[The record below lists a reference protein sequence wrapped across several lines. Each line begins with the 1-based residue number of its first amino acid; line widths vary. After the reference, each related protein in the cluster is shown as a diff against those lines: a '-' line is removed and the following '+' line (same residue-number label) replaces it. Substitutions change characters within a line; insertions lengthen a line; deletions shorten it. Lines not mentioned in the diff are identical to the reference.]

1 MKLFASRRQSHHFT
15 TNPNPI
21 RASLLAATALT
32 PMGAYAKSE
41 SFGLEK
47 AVGLLTGEPTV
58 SLDGWIAFGAIAL
71 GLILTVLYL
80 RGMYLVL
87 HYASETYGVSL
98 DAVDDAEYSSR
109 SERRLLYIGSVLLVV
124 LSGLII
130 SAYGFGWFLLYVG
143 PALSLLG
150 PLVIIVSMAIDV
162 RKCRRALGALPKQS
176 AKAGAAGPLS
186 VGQESI

>member
-1 MKLFASRRQSHHFT
+1 M
-15 TNPNPI
+15 
-21 RASLLAATALT
+21 
-32 PMGAYAKSE
+32 
-41 SFGLEK
+41 
-47 AVGLLTGEPTV
+47 
-58 SLDGWIAFGAIAL
+58 DCFGAITL

-143 PALSLLG
+143 PVLSLLG

-162 RKCRRALGALPKQS
+162 HKCRRALGELPKQT
-176 AKAGAAGPLS
+176 AKAGATSPLS
-186 VGQESI
+186 VGQESV

>member
-1 MKLFASRRQSHHFT
+1 MKSFASSRQSHRSIT
-15 TNPNPI
+15 KPKPI
-21 RASLLAATALT
+21 RAGLLAATALM

-41 SFGLEK
+41 SLGLEK

-58 SLDGWIAFGAIAL
+58 SLDGWIAFGAITL

-87 HYASETYGVSL
+87 HYASETYSVSL

-143 PALSLLG
+143 PVLSLLG

-162 RKCRRALGALPKQS
+162 RKCRRALGELPKQT
-176 AKAGAAGPLS
+176 AKASATGPLS